1 MYFEFRIKGSL
12 CETVKFSILNS
23 NNKILIF
30 KIKQVY
36 SHIHMIN

>member
-1 MYFEFRIKGSL
+1 MYLEIGIKGSL
-12 CETVKFSILNS
+12 CKTVKFSILNP
-23 NNKILIF
+23 NNIILIF